1 MCYEYEWIEKARA
14 AEQFRKEK
22 QKVDEQKKQV
32 NTANPGKPAEPEKR
46 VKEQE
51 PVPA

>member
-22 QKVDEQKKQV
+22 QKADEEKSRAA
-32 NTANPGKPAEPEKR
+32 TPGKPAAPGKR